1 MKFGLKF
8 RMVSDFELMSTSV
21 VQQPDFK
28 LLFSDVGRT

>member
-1 MKFGLKF
+1 MQFGLKF
-8 RMVSDFELMSTSV
+8 RMVPDFELMSTSV